1 MKRPFVYLVR
11 KRALGDVLW
20 IEPVIRALAARNK
33 KVIVFTTVNEL
44 FANYPLSNV
53 VFRNK
58 LSIFEKVCRTIESFC
73 RSAVFFINLDNAYEE
88 KPREHFLQ
96 AYQEKAGLPLTR
108 EYPKLYL
115 NSTEE
120 KRPPLPEG
128 KYAVLHLESMSSK
141 NYRKVYG
148 VDWEQVANH
157 IKQKG
162 ITLYQIGNSPP
173 SIPGVVHI
181 KSSIREMIRL
191 IRHSSFFIGL
201 DSGPS
206 HIAASLGIPSLI
218 FFGAVKPELRHFPE
232 LFKGFFLQQ
241 YCEFAGCYHEVK
253 NNQSGPDCKLV
264 GNEGI
269 PKCSLHTSGYAMEHI
284 DRLITEYSLI

>member
-33 KVIVFTTVNEL
+33 KVIVYTTVNEL

-58 LSIFEKVCRTIESFC
+58 LNIFEKACRAIEFFC
-73 RSAVFFINLDNAYEE
+73 KTAFFFIDLDNAYEE
-88 KPREHFLQ
+88 KPKEHFLH
-96 AYQEKAGLPLTR
+96 AYEEKAGLPLTR
-108 EYPKLYL
+108 EYPSLYL
-115 NSTEE
+115 NIEEE
-120 KRPPLPEG
+120 KRPSLPEG
-128 KYAVLHLESMSSK
+128 KYAVLHLESMTAK

-148 VDWEQVANH
+148 VDWEKVAGH
-157 IKQKG
+157 IRQKG
-162 ITLYQIGNSPP
+162 LTLYQVGNNPP
-173 SIPGVVHI
+173 PIPGVTHI
-181 KSSIREMIRL
+181 KTSIREMIRL

-232 LFKGFFLQQ
+232 LFKGHFLQQ
-241 YCEFAGCYHEVK
+241 YCEFAGCYHDIT
-253 NNQSGPDCKLV
+253 NSRYGPDCKLV

-269 PKCSLHTSGYAMEHI
+269 PKCSLHTSGYVTEHI